1 MSGTDVLQ
9 PRFGAGHGLRHRG
22 TPQVPGSSALPRD
35 ARLLI
40 LSVVLAGAA
49 IVAVSVPEAAHWS
62 RHDLLVFLALA
73 GAAAIAQQF
82 TIPIRHGGETEN
94 LDMTDGVWAAGLLLA
109 QPSAITFAVV
119 AGICA
124 GQAAR
129 RWSAHKIAFNVGQ
142 DLVGITGALFVYET
156 LGTAADE
163 PQSWFA
169 AGLGMAV
176 YFLVNA
182 GTVALVISL
191 VEQKPYRSVLLPSA
205 GLNLLQWSANVALG
219 ILVAIVIVTEP
230 AALPLLSVPLLL
242 SYFTYRG
249 WLREVRNRE
258 FMQELAQTADA
269 IYQQGDLARRVA
281 GAGEHEADQVAA
293 TLNRMLDRVDAAFRR
308 ERRFIS
314 EASHE
319 LRTPITICRGHLEV
333 LGPNPSVEEVEDS
346 VALVVDE
353 LGRMGRLVDD
363 MTTLA
368 RADTKGFLRPE
379 RIPLDRFLADVASKA
394 APLLDDRL
402 CVVPPARTATL
413 EGDPQRLTQA
423 LINLLQNAVLH
434 GLDGSPIV
442 LSVLEESDSWRFEV
456 ADEGGGITLDP
467 PERAFE
473 PFSSARTG
481 QGGSG
486 LGLAIV
492 LTIAKAHGGAAGV
505 RNRPGEG
512 ATFWIRV
519 PKCDCS

>member
-1 MSGTDVLQ
+1 MLGTDALELHS
-9 PRFGAGHGLRHRG
+9 GARHRPRTAG
-22 TPQVPGSSALPRD
+22 TGPVPGTGGLPLG

-40 LSVVLAGAA
+40 LAVVLAGAA
-49 IVAVSVPEAAHWS
+49 IVGISVSEAVHWS
-62 RHDLLVFLALA
+62 RHDVLVFLALA
-73 GAAAIAQQF
+73 GAGAIAQQF

-94 LDMTDGVWAAGLLLA
+94 LDMTDGVWAAALLLA
-109 QPSAITFAVV
+109 QPSAITLAVV

-129 RWSAHKIAFNVGQ
+129 RWSLHKIAFNVGQ
-142 DLVGITGALFVYET
+142 DLIGVTGALLVYEALST
-156 LGTAADE
+156 TAHE
-163 PQSWFA
+163 PQSWIA

-182 GTVALVISL
+182 SVVALVISL
-191 VEQKPYRSVLLPSA
+191 VERKPYTSVLVPSA
-205 GLNLLQWSANVALG
+205 GLNFLQWSANVALG
-219 ILVAIVIVTEP
+219 ILVAIVILTEP

-258 FMQELAQTADA
+258 FMQELARTADA
-269 IYQQGDLARRVA
+269 IYEQGDLARRVT
-281 GAGEHEADQVAA
+281 GAGEGEVGQLAA

-333 LGPNPSVEEVEDS
+333 LGPDPSVEELEES
-346 VALVVDE
+346 VTLVIDE

-368 RADTKGFLRPE
+368 RAGTDGFLRPQT
-379 RIPLDRFLADVASKA
+379 IPLERFIADVAAKA
-394 APLLDDRL
+394 SQLLEGRL
-402 CVVPPARTATL
+402 CVVPPAGGANL

-423 LINLLQNAVLH
+423 LINLLQNAALH
-434 GLDGSPIV
+434 GRDDGPVV
-442 LSVLEESDSWRFEV
+442 LRVLEESDSWRFEV
-456 ADEGGGITLDP
+456 EDEGGGITLDP
-467 PERAFE
+467 PELVFE
-473 PFSSARTG
+473 PFSSGRTG
-481 QGGSG
+481 QGGRG

-492 LTIAKAHGGAAGV
+492 LTIAEAHGGAAGV

-519 PKCDCS
+519 PK

>member
-1 MSGTDVLQ
+1 V
-9 PRFGAGHGLRHRG
+9 
-22 TPQVPGSSALPRD
+22 
-35 ARLLI
+35 
-40 LSVVLAGAA
+40 A
-49 IVAVSVPEAAHWS
+49 IVAVGVPEAAHWS

-73 GAAAIAQQF
+73 AAAAIAQQF

-109 QPSAITFAVV
+109 KPSALTFAIV
-119 AGICA
+119 AGIVA

-129 RWSAHKIAFNVGQ
+129 RWSPHKIAFNVGQ
-142 DLVGITGALFVYET
+142 DLVAITAALLVYEALST
-156 LGTAADE
+156 SPGE
-163 PQSWFA
+163 PQSWLA
-169 AGLGMAV
+169 AGLAMAV

-191 VEQKPYRSVLLPSA
+191 VERKPYRTVLIPSA

-219 ILVAIVIVTEP
+219 ILVAIVIVDDP

-242 SYFTYRG
+242 SYFAYRG

-258 FMQELAQTADA
+258 FMQDLARTADA
-269 IYQQGDLARRVA
+269 IYEEGDLARRVA
-281 GAGEHEADQVAA
+281 RAGDDEVGQLAA
-293 TLNRMLDRVDAAFRR
+293 TLNRMLNRMDAAFRR

-333 LGPNPSVEEVEDS
+333 LSRNPSVEELEES
-346 VALVVDE
+346 IGLVVDE
-353 LGRMGRLVDD
+353 LDRMGRLVDD

-368 RADTKGFLRPE
+368 RADAEGFVRPE
-379 RIPLDRFLADVASKA
+379 TIPLDRFVTDVAAKA
-394 APLLDDRL
+394 APLLDGRL
-402 CVVPPARTATL
+402 RVVPPAASATL

-423 LINLLQNAVLH
+423 LINLLHNAALH
-434 GLDGSPIV
+434 GHDGCPVV
-442 LSVLEESDSWRFEV
+442 LCVLEEPGGWRFEV

-467 PERAFE
+467 PERVFQ
-473 PFSSARTG
+473 PFSRGTTPHAGR
-481 QGGSG
+481 G

-492 LTIAKAHGGAAGV
+492 RTIAEAHGGRAGV
-505 RNRPGEG
+505 SNRPGEG

-519 PKCDCS
+519 PK

>member
-1 MSGTDVLQ
+1 VSGTDRSHIREL
-9 PRFGAGHGLRHRG
+9 PLR
-22 TPQVPGSSALPRD
+22 

-40 LSVVLAGAA
+40 LAVVVAGGAIAA
-49 IVAVSVPEAAHWS
+49 VGIPVAVQWS
-62 RHDLLVFLALA
+62 GHDLLVFLALA
-73 GAAAIAQQF
+73 AAGAIAQQF

-109 QPSAITFAVV
+109 QPSVITLAVV
-119 AGICA
+119 AGIVT

-142 DLVGITGALFVYET
+142 DLIAITGALLVYEALST
-156 LGTAADE
+156 SPGE
-163 PQSWFA
+163 PQSWLA

-182 GTVALVISL
+182 GIVALVISL
-191 VEQKPYRSVLLPSA
+191 VEREPYRSVLLPSA

-219 ILVAIVIVTEP
+219 ILVAIVIVDDP

-242 SYFTYRG
+242 SYFAYRG

-258 FMQELAQTADA
+258 FMQDLARTADA
-269 IYQQGDLARRVA
+269 IYEQGDLARRVA
-281 GAGEHEADQVAA
+281 AAGEGEVRQVAA
-293 TLNRMLDRVDAAFRR
+293 TLNRMLDRMDAAFRR

-333 LGPNPSVEEVEDS
+333 LGPNPSVEELDES
-346 VALVVDE
+346 IGLVVDE
-353 LGRMGRLVDD
+353 LDRMGRLVDD

-368 RADTKGFLRPE
+368 RADAEGFIRPE
-379 RIPLDRFLADVASKA
+379 MIPLDRFVADVAAKA
-394 APLLDDRL
+394 APLLNGRL
-402 CVVPPARTATL
+402 CVIPPAASATL

-423 LINLLQNAVLH
+423 LINLLQNAALH
-434 GLDGSPIV
+434 GRDGCPVV
-442 LSVLEESDSWRFEV
+442 LSVLKEPDGWRFEV

-467 PERAFE
+467 PERVFQ
-473 PFSSARTG
+473 PFSRGRTRHTG
-481 QGGSG
+481 RG

-492 LTIAKAHGGAAGV
+492 RTIAEAHGGRAGV
-505 RNRPGEG
+505 NNRPGEG
-512 ATFWIRV
+512 ATFWIRM
-519 PKCDCS
+519 PR

>member
-1 MSGTDVLQ
+1 MT
-9 PRFGAGHGLRHRG
+9 
-22 TPQVPGSSALPRD
+22 GSDATESRSLPLG

-40 LSVVLAGAA
+40 LAVVLAGAGV
-49 IVAVSVPEAAHWS
+49 VAVSVPEAAHWS

-109 QPSAITFAVV
+109 APSALIFAVV
-119 AGICA
+119 GGIVA

-129 RWSAHKIAFNVGQ
+129 RWRPHKVAFNVGQ
-142 DLVGITGALFVYET
+142 DLVAITGALLVYEA
-156 LGTAADE
+156 LSASADE
-163 PQSWFA
+163 PRSWLA

-182 GTVALVISL
+182 ATVALVISL
-191 VEQKPYRSVLLPSA
+191 AEQKPYRSVLLPSA
-205 GLNLLQWSANVALG
+205 GLNLLQWSANVAVG
-219 ILVAIVIVTEP
+219 VLVAIVIMDEP
-230 AALPLLSVPLLL
+230 VALPLLSVPLLL

-258 FMQELAQTADA
+258 FMQELARTADA
-269 IYQQGDLARRVA
+269 LYEQGDLSRRVA
-281 GAGEHEADQVAA
+281 GAGDDEVGQVAA

-333 LGPNPSVEEVEDS
+333 LGPNPSVEELEES
-346 VALVVDE
+346 ITLVVDE
-353 LGRMGRLVDD
+353 LDRMGRLVDD

-368 RADTKGFLRPE
+368 RADTDRFLRPE
-379 RIPLDRFLADVASKA
+379 TILLDRFLADIAAKA
-394 APLLDDRL
+394 EPLLNGRL
-402 CVVPPARTATL
+402 CVIPARHGSSL

-423 LINLLQNAVLH
+423 LINLLQNAAVHGQNGCPVVLC
-434 GLDGSPIV
+434 V
-442 LSVLEESDSWRFEV
+442 REEAEGWRFEV
-456 ADEGGGITLDP
+456 MDEGGGITLDP
-467 PERAFE
+467 PERVFE
-473 PFSSARTG
+473 PFSRGGTRHTG
-481 QGGSG
+481 RG

-492 LTIAKAHGGAAGV
+492 RTIAEAHGGAAGV
-505 RNRPGEG
+505 RNRPGVG
-512 ATFWIRV
+512 ATFWLRV
-519 PKCDCS
+519 PR

>member
-1 MSGTDVLQ
+1 MPGTDVLE
-9 PRFGAGHGLRHRG
+9 PRFGARHWPRLRG
-22 TPQVPGSSALPRD
+22 TRPAPGSRGLPRE

-49 IVAVSVPEAAHWS
+49 VVAVSMPEAAHWS
-62 RHDLLVFLALA
+62 RHDLFVFLGLA

-109 QPSAITFAVV
+109 QPSVITFAVV
-119 AGICA
+119 AGIFA

-129 RWSAHKIAFNVGQ
+129 RWSVHKIAFNVGQ
-142 DLVGITGALFVYET
+142 DLIGITGALLVYEA
-156 LGTAADE
+156 LSTAADA
-163 PQSWFA
+163 PQSWLA

-191 VEQKPYRSVLLPSA
+191 VERKPYRNVLLPSA

-249 WLREVRNRE
+249 WLREVQNRE
-258 FMQELAQTADA
+258 FMQELARTADA
-269 IYQQGDLARRVA
+269 IYEQGDLARRLA
-281 GAGEHEADQVAA
+281 GSGEGEVGQVAA
-293 TLNRMLDRVDAAFRR
+293 TLNKMLERVDAAFRR

-333 LGPNPSVEEVEDS
+333 LSPNPSVEELEES

-368 RADTKGFLRPE
+368 HAGTDGFLRPQT
-379 RIPLDRFLADVASKA
+379 IPLERFVANVAAKA
-394 APLLDDRL
+394 SPLLEGRL
-402 CVVPPARTATL
+402 CVVPPAGSASL
-413 EGDPQRLTQA
+413 DGDPQRLTQA
-423 LINLLQNAVLH
+423 LINLLQNAALHSRDDGPVVLR
-434 GLDGSPIV
+434 
-442 LSVLEESDSWRFEV
+442 VLEESDSWRFEV
-456 ADEGGGITLDP
+456 EDEGGGITLDP
-467 PERAFE
+467 PELVFE
-473 PFSSARTG
+473 PFSSGRTG
-481 QGGSG
+481 EGGRG

-492 LTIAKAHGGAAGV
+492 LTIAEAHGGAAGV
-505 RNRPGEG
+505 RNRIGEG

-519 PKCDCS
+519 PK

>member
-1 MSGTDVLQ
+1 MPGTEVPVT
-9 PRFGAGHGLRHRG
+9 PR
-22 TPQVPGSSALPRD
+22 LPPR

-40 LSVVLAGAA
+40 LTVVFAGAA
-49 IVAVSVPEAAHWS
+49 IVAVSLPEAVHWS

-82 TIPIRHGGETEN
+82 TIAIRHGGETEN
-94 LDMTDGVWAAGLLLA
+94 LDMTDGVWAAALLLA
-109 QPSAITFAVV
+109 QPSVITFAVV
-119 AGICA
+119 VGIFA

-129 RWSAHKIAFNVGQ
+129 RWSPHKIAFNIGQ
-142 DLVGITGALFVYET
+142 DLIGITGALLVYEALST
-156 LGTAADE
+156 SAGEAR
-163 PQSWFA
+163 SWLA

-182 GTVALVISL
+182 SVVALVISL
-191 VEQKPYRSVLLPSA
+191 VERKPYRSVLVPSA

-258 FMQELAQTADA
+258 FMQELARTADA
-269 IYQQGDLARRVA
+269 IYEQGDLARRVA
-281 GAGEHEADQVAA
+281 GAGKDEVGQVAA

-333 LGPNPSVEEVEDS
+333 LGPDPSVEELEES
-346 VALVVDE
+346 LALVVDE

-368 RADTKGFLRPE
+368 HADTDGFLRHE
-379 RIPLDRFLADVASKA
+379 RIPLDRFIADVAAKA
-394 APLLDDRL
+394 APLLDGRL
-402 CVVPPARTATL
+402 RVVPP
-413 EGDPQRLTQA
+413 EGSASVEADPQRLTQA
-423 LINLLQNAVLH
+423 LINLLQNAALH
-434 GLDGSPIV
+434 GRNGGPVD
-442 LSVLEESDSWRFEV
+442 LSVLEENDSWRFEV

-467 PERAFE
+467 PERVFE
-473 PFSSARTG
+473 PFSSGMTG
-481 QGGSG
+481 NGGRG

-492 LTIAKAHGGAAGV
+492 LTIAEAHGGAAGV

-512 ATFWIRV
+512 ATFWVRV
-519 PKCDCS
+519 PK